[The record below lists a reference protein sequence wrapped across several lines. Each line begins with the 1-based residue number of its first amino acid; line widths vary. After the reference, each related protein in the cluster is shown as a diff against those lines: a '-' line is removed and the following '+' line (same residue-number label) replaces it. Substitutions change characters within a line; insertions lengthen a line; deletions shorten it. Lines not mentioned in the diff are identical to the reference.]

1 MSVDKTLPARV
12 ENCCVL
18 SSSLQPHHILTNAG
32 PRQRTAAPFPNTE
45 SKISFDKGLFAR
57 RKVVAKRSHR
67 LQDYESDNDVGL
79 FPEVPIKI
87 IGTVINFLGQERQ
100 QPFPNLPPK
109 VLRHLP
115 IGVIDE
121 STPAAKL
128 GSKTR
133 HHIAVLTIQ
142 NYVRRR
148 EENEQRRQK
157 LLQLRQRLLRI
168 RLTEAVSL

>member
-1 MSVDKTLPARV
+1 
-12 ENCCVL
+12 
-18 SSSLQPHHILTNAG
+18 
-32 PRQRTAAPFPNTE
+32 
-45 SKISFDKGLFAR
+45 
-57 RKVVAKRSHR
+57 

-87 IGTVINFLGQERQ
+87 TGTVINFLRQE
-100 QPFPNLPPK
+100 PSSNLPPK

-115 IGVIDE
+115 IDVSDE
-121 STPAAKL
+121 STPAAEL
-128 GSKTR
+128 GRRTR

-157 LLQLRQRLLRI
+157 ILQLRQRLLRT
-168 RLTEAVSL
+168 RLMEAVSI